1 MRPAD
6 YSAVAATVHPAAKL
20 EAALGLVM
28 VQAGRPS
35 TVSESLQLLAAC
47 AKFAPAAGG
56 PAAAVVVQ
64 TVTEALKA
72 CPVPNAESIVAA
84 LYGAGEGRNV
94 LASAAEPAPPAE
106 TPEPEPTTAQILRS
120 WAADAD
126 EPMREPLL
134 QLAAKAEQEVATAGQ
149 EVAADAARGAERS
162 CLEAIAE
169 KLGAVGLRL
178 YQRAGLA
185 IESVTIEPETF
196 AILAALERLSGQI
209 VYTMV
214 TLETGADK
222 LEAAG
227 ALACEYQRRAD
238 TAEKALHDARRH
250 LEHLRLALH
259 GGLVETQAQA
269 AP

>member
-1 MRPAD
+1 MM
-6 YSAVAATVHPAAKL
+6 SAYVTAAATVHPAAKL

-28 VQAGRPS
+28 HHAGRPS

-162 CLEAIAE
+162 CLEWIAE

-185 IESVTIEPETF
+185 IESVTIEPEIF

-209 VYTMV
+209 MV

-259 GGLVETQAQA
+259 GGLVETQGQA
-269 AP
+269 AS